1 MSNYTL
7 EFIMSLLHFL
17 MDLHKSILAEPW
29 LAYSASATRPTSIFF
44 LVSACTAIQSLV
56 KHVLLSLL
64 SQIAFGV
71 TKQ

>member
-17 MDLHKSILAEPW
+17 MDLNESILTEPW
-29 LAYSASATRPTSIFF
+29 LAYPASATRPTSIFF
-44 LVSACTAIQSLV
+44 LVSACTAIQSLI

-64 SQIAFGV
+64 SQIAFCV